1 MGPPPTRRAALRL
14 LPLLLLLPLL
24 SPAPATGIG
33 SGVGTGTSTRLSST
47 LPAPLQLRGGTGD
60 SGGAWPP
67 PSTGDSGDSAGPAP
81 AAGGSDGTAAGTGS
95 SGRAWTP
102 PSTGDSGDSAG
113 PAPDASGSYGTAPG
127 TGSSS
132 GDRGG
137 GIRGAPGIGGSRI
150 TGDAGG
156 TVNAGDTWKPGGTG
170 GVGSTRDAGGTR
182 ESGGTGVT
190 GGTGGTG
197 STHVLRGTRSAG
209 NTGHTGDTSIS
220 MEDSG
225 STGNMLSTGG
235 VWGTGSAPVPRG
247 IRNSVLTGETGRF
260 SRGAGKTRKVPRDTG
275 NTRDTEHNGEI
286 GKVPSNVRNT
296 VDTGYAGNTNIPRET
311 NGTGDAIDPRDVV
324 EFQTAAVPRPPI
336 PHHRPCRSPNTAPQ
350 FQPSSYQATVEEN
363 RPAGT
368 PVTQV
373 TAQDPD
379 EGEAGRL
386 QYSMAALFDSR
397 SDDLFTVDPVTGV
410 ISTAAPLD
418 RESKSTHVFR
428 VTAVDHGIPRR
439 SAMATLTVT
448 VSDTNDHDPA
458 FEQPEYRESVREN
471 LEVGYEVLTVRATD
485 GDAGPNANVLY
496 RLLNA
501 GDANEVFEIDSRS
514 GVIRTRGLVDREVVD
529 AFELLVEATDQGQD
543 PGPRSATATVRIAV
557 EDDNDNAPQ
566 FSERR
571 YVAQVPEDVVPNVAI
586 LQVMATDRD
595 KGSNALVHYSIVSGN
610 TRGHFYIDAQT
621 GTLDVVTP
629 LDYEVTKEFTLRI
642 RAQDGGRP
650 PLSNI
655 SGLVTIQVLDVND
668 NAPIFVSTPFQATVL
683 ENVPIGYSV
692 IHVQAIDA
700 DSGDNSRLVYTLLE
714 TGTSFPFTIN
724 NSTGWIVVASEL
736 DREVVDFYSFGVEA
750 QDHGTPPMASTASVS
765 VTILD
770 VNDNS
775 PEFTQREYSAR
786 LNEDA
791 AVGTSVLTVSA
802 VDRDAYSVITYQISS
817 GNTRNRFS
825 ITSQSGGGLISLAL
839 PLDYKLERQYLLTIA
854 ASDGTRQDTAQV
866 VVNVTD
872 ANTHRPVFQS
882 SHYTININEDRP
894 VGTTVVVISATDEDT
909 GENAR
914 ITYLMEDSIP
924 QFSIAADTGAVTTQ
938 MELDYED
945 QVSYTLAITARDNG
959 IPQKS
964 DTTYLE
970 ILVSDVNDNAPQ
982 FLRHSY
988 QGSIYE
994 DVPTFTSVLQ
1004 VSATDRDSGLNGRV
1018 FYTFQGG
1025 DDGDGDFIIESTSG
1039 IVRTLRRLDRENVP
1053 LYLLQAFAVD
1063 KGVPARRTPVEIQV
1077 TVLDVNDNPPVF
1089 EQDEFDI
1096 FVEENSPIGLVV
1108 ARITATDPDEG
1119 TNAQIMYQI
1128 VEGNIPEVFQLDIF
1142 SGELTALADLDY
1154 ETKAEYIMVVQAT
1167 SAPLVSRAT
1176 IHVRL
1181 RDTNDNSPQLKN
1193 FEILFNNYITNRSG
1207 SFPGGVIGRI
1217 PAYDPDVSDHLTYA
1231 FEQGNDLSL
1240 VLLDPHSG
1248 DLRLSPA
1255 LDNNRP
1261 LEAVMRVSVSDGVYS
1276 ATAQCTLRVTVIT
1289 DEMLSNSI
1297 TLRLA
1302 DMSQE
1307 RFLSPLLSRFLEGV
1321 AAVLGTPRHRVVLFN
1336 IQADTD
1342 VGSARILNVSLSALL
1357 PAAVPGASRF
1367 FSSEELQER
1376 LYLNRSLLAATT
1388 AQRVL
1393 PFDDNVCLREP
1404 CENYMR
1410 CVSVLQFDS
1419 SAPFLASDTILFRP
1433 IHPVTGLRCRC
1444 PPGFTG
1450 DYCETEIDLC
1460 YSSPCGNNGRCR
1472 SRESGYTCEC
1482 HEDFTGE
1489 HCELSARGGRCTP
1502 GVCRNGGTCL
1512 NLLVGGFRCQ
1522 CPPGHYEKPFCTMS
1536 TRSFPPH
1543 SFLTFRGLRQRFHFT
1558 LGLTFATQERDGLLL
1573 YNGRFNERHDFVAL
1587 EIVDEQLQL
1596 TFSAGETTT
1605 TVSPFVPG
1613 GVSDGQWHRVQLHYY
1628 NKPVVGRSGVPQGPS
1643 EQKVAVVTVDDCDTA
1658 MALRFGPRLGN
1669 YSCAAQGTQTGSKKS
1684 LDLTGPLLLGGV
1696 PTLPES
1702 FPIRSRHFVGCMRHL
1717 HIDQRPVDMAAFIA
1731 NNGTLPGCPP
1741 KKTLCDTNTCHNG
1754 GTCVHEWGGFSC
1766 RCPLGFGGKTCQ
1778 EEMVGPQRF
1787 MGSSRVAWTGLA
1799 LPLSLPW
1806 PVRIMFRTRH
1816 PRGVLLR
1823 AGAGARLSLILQLS
1837 EGQVEAGA
1845 WQGGARLA
1853 SLRLP
1858 QAKVNDGAWH
1868 HVELELRGGPGHNPS
1883 ATHLLLTLDYG
1894 RHQAVGN
1901 VPGELQGL
1909 RLRTLSL
1916 GGLPG
1921 DSGTVEEGFQGCLQG
1936 LRVGDPLVTADALS
1950 LAQAAQV
1957 NVEGG
1962 CALPDPCDSGPCPA
1976 HSYCSDDWD
1985 SFSCRCHP
1993 GYFGDSCVSA
2003 CALDPCEPPG
2013 TCTRHP
2019 GTAPGYAC
2027 HCPPGTFGA
2036 FCQHREAQPCP
2047 RGWWGHPTCGPCSCD
2062 ITHGFDPDCNKT
2074 TGECRC
2080 KDNHYRPPGGDTCH
2094 PCECYPTGSLSRRCD
2109 ANTGQCPCK
2118 AGVIGRHCDRCDNP
2132 FAEVTAS
2139 GCEVNYDSCPRAIEA
2154 SIWWPRT
2161 RFGLPA
2167 AAPCPK
2173 GSVGTAL
2180 RHCDEHKGWLPPNL
2194 FNCSALAFAALRPWA
2209 EQLVGNESRWDAG
2222 QSRRVALALREATH
2236 EARGYF
2242 GSDVHLA
2249 YRLAGALLRHESR
2262 QRGFRLAATQ
2272 DVHFTENLLRVGSAL
2287 LDMGNKRHWELIQ
2300 QTEGGTAQLLQHFEE
2315 YARALARNMPQTYLS
2330 PFTIVTPNIVVSVVR
2345 LDKSSFAGARLPRY
2359 EALRGEK
2366 LPDLETTVILPDNIF
2381 RPPKDRRPSTGH
2393 GQAPQ
2398 GTGGQE
2404 EEEEDEAG
2412 EEEKVEE
2419 EEAGMTVVTR
2429 HKHHPSLGEGQ
2440 AIVSVIIYRTL
2451 AGLLPQHFD
2460 ADKRSLRVPKRPV
2473 INTPVVSIS
2482 VHTGGADGVGGMGTP
2497 QVLAK
2502 PITLQFRLLETQE
2515 RSKPICVFWNHSLWA
2530 GSVGGWSARGCE
2542 VAFRNQSHVSCQC
2555 HHLTSFAVLMDI
2567 SRRENGEVL
2576 PLAALTYGSL
2586 GVGLAGLA
2594 LVVLALGTLR
2604 RLRSNRHSIRRHGTA
2619 ALFLAQLVF
2628 LLGINQADVPLA
2640 CTVVAILLQF
2650 LYMSAVGWALLEAL
2664 HLYRRC
2670 SEPRHV
2676 DRGPMR
2682 FYHVLGWGLPAFI
2695 TGLAVGL
2702 DPEGYGN
2709 PDFCWLALHDSL
2721 VWSLAGPCAAALAVG
2736 IFFLVLAARATCATP
2751 QGFQKK
2757 GSASGVRTAAVLLA
2771 MPSLAWLLAL
2781 LSVNS
2786 DTLLCHYLFAASNCL
2801 QGPLIFLSCVVLS
2814 KEVRRSLRLSC
2825 ARWHHPPL
2833 ATKATLT
2840 PACGRD
2846 STYVAGRL
2854 YPPPGGGSSGSLHST
2869 ARSGKSHHSYI
2880 PFVRRED
2887 SGLAGSPGPIP
2898 LPEPGGL
2905 FLGAQDQ
2912 PEEHDTESDSDLSL
2926 DDPSGSYGSTHSSD
2940 SEDEVPRGWDP
2951 LPGAPPGPPGPG
2963 DPLVPPGCPYWPGE
2977 FVTTA
2982 SESEGPGGSEG
2993 LRVQPAGGQGHPW
3006 GDPPQPNGIL
3016 KKKCLPP
3023 ISERG
3028 SAQHPGPP
3036 PPPPA
3041 CTAASSGSDVG
3052 PLPVPRPRQ
3061 SLQEQLSGLT
3071 PIAMSIRTGTA
3082 DEDSS
3087 GSEFLF
3093 FNFLH

>member
-1 MGPPPTRRAALRL
+1 MGAPPARGAALLLLL
-14 LPLLLLLPLL
+14 LPPLLLLLLLLLPL
-24 SPAPATGIG
+24 PAPGQPRRPPPGPATGIG
-33 SGVGTGTSTRLSST
+33 TGTGTGTCPPDALLPLLRPRGGTGDSGSS
-47 LPAPLQLRGGTGD
+47 GGTGD
-60 SGGAWPP
+60 SGGAGPC
-67 PSTGDSGDSAGPAP
+67 SSTGVSSGTGDSGGDGPSP
-81 AAGGSDGTAAGTGS
+81 ATGGSGGS
-95 SGRAWTP
+95 GNGSGA
-102 PSTGDSGDSAG
+102 
-113 PAPDASGSYGTAPG
+113 GTAPG
-127 TGSSS
+127 AGASS
-132 GDRGG
+132 GGSG
-137 GIRGAPGIGGSRI
+137 GIGCSRGIGGS
-150 TGDAGG
+150 GDTRGSGSPVGAQGQGG
-156 TVNAGDTWKPGGTG
+156 TRSTGGTG
-170 GVGSTRDAGGTR
+170 GAGDTGDTSVPLDTRSTGDVMSTRDAGD
-182 ESGGTGVT
+182 T
-190 GGTGGTG
+190 GGTQ
-197 STHVLRGTRSAG
+197 VPRNIRD
-209 NTGHTGDTSIS
+209 TGH
-220 MEDSG
+220 
-225 STGNMLSTGG
+225 
-235 VWGTGSAPVPRG
+235 A
-247 IRNSVLTGETGRF
+247 GETGKVPRN
-260 SRGAGKTRKVPRDTG
+260 SRSTRKVPRDT
-275 NTRDTEHNGEI
+275 RDTGCNGDT
-286 GKVPSNVRNT
+286 GKVPGDISSI
-296 VDTGYAGNTNIPRET
+296 GET
-311 NGTGDAIDPRDVV
+311 MGTRDV
-324 EFQTAAVPRPPI
+324 EDTLTAGATRSPRS
-336 PHHRPCRSPNTAPQ
+336 RSSSRQRRSPNTAPQ
-350 FQPSSYQATVEEN
+350 FQPSSYQASVGEN
-363 RPAGT
+363 QPAGT
-368 PVTQV
+368 PVTRV
-373 TAQDPD
+373 TAVDPD

-386 QYSMAALFDSR
+386 HYTMAALFDSR
-397 SDDLFTVDPVTGV
+397 SDALFTMDPVTGA
-410 ISTAAPLD
+410 ITTTATLD

-428 VTAVDHGIPRR
+428 VTAADHGTPRR
-439 SAMATLTVT
+439 SSMATLTVT

-501 GDANEVFEIDSRS
+501 GGTNEVFEIDPRS
-514 GVIRTRGLVDREVVD
+514 GVIRTRGLVDREAVE
-529 AFELLVEATDQGQD
+529 AFELLVEAMDQGQE

-566 FSERR
+566 FSEKR
-571 YVAQVPEDVVPNVAI
+571 YVAQVPEDVAPNSAV
-586 LQVMATDRD
+586 LRVTATDCD
-595 KGSNALVHYSIVSGN
+595 KGSNALVHYSIISGN

-621 GTLDVVTP
+621 GVLDVVSP
-629 LDYEVTKEFTLRI
+629 LDYEVSKEFTLRI

-655 SGLVTIQVLDVND
+655 SGLVTVQVLDVND

-683 ENVPIGYSV
+683 ENVPVGYSV

-700 DSGDNSRLVYTLLE
+700 DSGDNGRLVYTLLE
-714 TGTSFPFTIN
+714 TGASFPFAIN

-750 QDHGTPPMASTASVS
+750 QDQGNPPMASSASIS
-765 VTILD
+765 VTVLD

-775 PEFTQREYSAR
+775 PEFTQREYGAR

-802 VDRDAYSVITYQISS
+802 VDRDANSVITYQISS

-866 VVNVTD
+866 VINVTD

-882 SHYTININEDRP
+882 SHYTVNVNEDRP

-924 QFSIAADTGAVTTQ
+924 QFRIAAETGAVTTQ

-982 FLRHSY
+982 FLRDSY
-988 QGSIYE
+988 QGSVYE

-1053 LYLLQAFAVD
+1053 LYSLRAFAVD
-1063 KGVPARRTPVEIQV
+1063 KGVPAKRTPVEIQV

-1089 EQDEFDI
+1089 ERDEFDI

-1154 ETKAEYIMVVQAT
+1154 ESKAEYIMVVQAT

-1176 IHVRL
+1176 VHVRL
-1181 RDTNDNSPQLKN
+1181 RDANDNSPQLKN

-1217 PAYDPDVSDHLTYA
+1217 PAHDPDVSDSLTYA
-1231 FEQGNDLSL
+1231 FEQGNELNL

-1261 LEAVMRVSVSDGVYS
+1261 LEAVMRVSVSDGVHS

-1321 AAVLGTPRHRVVLFN
+1321 AAVLATPRHRVVLFN
-1336 IQADTD
+1336 IQTDTD
-1342 VGSARILNVSLSALL
+1342 VGTALILNVSLSVLL
-1357 PAAVPGASRF
+1357 PASGHSTRF

-1376 LYLNRSLLAATT
+1376 LYLNRSLLAAIS

-1393 PFDDNVCLREP
+1393 PFDDNICLREP

-1460 YSSPCGNNGRCR
+1460 YSSPCGSNGRCR
-1472 SRESGYTCEC
+1472 SREGGYTCEC

-1489 HCELSARGGRCTP
+1489 RCELSARGGRCTP

-1536 TRSFPPH
+1536 TRSFPPR

-1558 LGLTFATQERDGLLL
+1558 LALTFATKERDGLLL
-1573 YNGRFNERHDFVAL
+1573 YNGRFNEKHDFVAL
-1587 EIVDEQLQL
+1587 EIVGEQVQL

-1628 NKPVVGRSGVPQGPS
+1628 NKPVLGRSGLPQGPS
-1643 EQKVAVVTVDDCDTA
+1643 EQKVAVVTVDDCDTG
-1658 MALRFGPRLGN
+1658 MALRFGPVLGN
-1669 YSCAAQGTQTGSKKS
+1669 YSCAAQGTQSGSKKS

-1702 FPIRSRHFVGCMRHL
+1702 FPIRSRQFVGCMRHL

-1731 NNGTLPGCPP
+1731 NNGTLPGCPA
-1741 KKTLCDTNTCHNG
+1741 KKTLCDASTCRNG
-1754 GTCVHEWGGFSC
+1754 GTCVHEWDSFSC

-1778 EEMVGPQRF
+1778 EEMASPQRF
-1787 MGSSRVAWTGLA
+1787 LGSSRVSWSGLA
-1799 LPLSLPW
+1799 LPITLPW
-1806 PVRIMFRTRH
+1806 HLGLMFRTRH
-1816 PRGVLLR
+1816 PHGLLLR
-1823 AGAGARLSLILQLS
+1823 ASAGPRATLTIQLS
-1837 EGQVEAGA
+1837 EGQAEADV
-1845 WQGGARLA
+1845 WQGGSRLA
-1853 SLRLP
+1853 WLRLP
-1858 QAKVNDGAWH
+1858 HAKVNDGDWH
-1868 HVELELRGGPGHNPS
+1868 HLQLELRGAPGRTP
-1883 ATHLLLTLDYG
+1883 TTTLLLLALDYG
-1894 RHQAVGN
+1894 RHQAVAD
-1901 VPGELQGL
+1901 VAGELQGL
-1909 RLRTLSL
+1909 RLRTLSV
-1916 GGLPG
+1916 GGLAG
-1921 DSGTVEEGFQGCLQG
+1921 DGGTVEQGFRGCLQG
-1936 LRVGDPLVTADALS
+1936 VHVGETAASAVALS
-1950 LAQAAQV
+1950 VAQAARV

-1962 CALPDPCDSGPCPA
+1962 CALPDPCDSGPCPP

-2003 CALDPCEPPG
+2003 CALNPCQSLA
-2013 TCTRHP
+2013 TCTRKP
-2019 GTAPGYAC
+2019 GSVHGYTC
-2027 HCPPGTFGA
+2027 ECPQGHFGPY
-2036 FCQHREAQPCP
+2036 CEHKEAQPCP

-2062 ITHGFDPDCNKT
+2062 VTKGFDPDCNKT

-2080 KDNHYRPPGGDTCH
+2080 KENHYRPAGSDSCLL
-2094 PCECYPTGSLSRRCD
+2094 CDCYPTGSLSRLCD
-2109 ANTGQCPCK
+2109 AASGQCPCK

-2173 GSVGTAL
+2173 GSIGTAV

-2194 FNCSALAFAALRPWA
+2194 FNCSSLAFAALRGWA
-2209 EQLVGNESRWDAG
+2209 ERLARNESALDPA
-2222 QSRRVALALREATH
+2222 QSRRVALQLHDATRRT
-2236 EARGYF
+2236 AAYF
-2242 GSDVHLA
+2242 GSDLRLA
-2249 YRLAGALLRHESR
+2249 YRLATRLLQHESA

-2287 LDMGNKRHWELIQ
+2287 LDASNKRHWELIQ
-2300 QTEGGTAQLLQHFEE
+2300 QTEGGTAWLLKHFED
-2315 YARALARNMPQTYLS
+2315 YASALAQNMPQTYLS

-2345 LDKSSFAGARLPRY
+2345 LDKGSFAGTRLPRY

-2366 LPDLETTVILPDNIF
+2366 PPDLETTVILPDSVF
-2381 RPPKDRRPSTGH
+2381 RPPEGRHPSAGH
-2393 GQAPQ
+2393 GQPPQ

-2404 EEEEDEAG
+2404 EEEEDEEAA
-2412 EEEKVEE
+2412 EEDQEDEDEE
-2419 EEAGMTVVTR
+2419 EEVTLVTR
-2429 HKHHPSLGEGQ
+2429 HKRHPALGEGQ
-2440 AIVSVIIYRTL
+2440 AIASVIIYRTL
-2451 AGLLPQHFD
+2451 AGLLPEQYD
-2460 ADKRSLRVPKRPV
+2460 TDKRSLRVPKRPV

-2482 VHTGGADGVGGMGTP
+2482 VHAGGARAP
-2497 QVLAK
+2497 RALAK

-2515 RSKPICVFWNHSLWA
+2515 RSKPICVFWNHSLLA
-2530 GSVGGWSARGCE
+2530 GGAGGWSARGCE
-2542 VAFRNQSHVSCQC
+2542 VVFRNRSHVSCQC

-2567 SRRENGEVL
+2567 SRRENGEIL
-2576 PLAALTYGSL
+2576 PLAALTYASL
-2586 GVGLAGLA
+2586 GVGLAGLLLA
-2594 LVVLALGTLR
+2594 VLALGGLR
-2604 RLRSNRHSIRRHGTA
+2604 GLRSNRHSIRRHGATA
-2619 ALFLAQLVF
+2619 LLLAQLVF
-2628 LLGINQADVPLA
+2628 LLGINQADLPLA

-2650 LYMSAVGWALLEAL
+2650 LYMSAVGWALLEGL
-2664 HLYRRC
+2664 HLYRRR

-2709 PDFCWLALHDSL
+2709 PDFCWLSIHDSL
-2721 VWSLAGPCAAALAVG
+2721 VWSLAGPIACAVAVS
-2736 IFFLVLAARATCATP
+2736 ICFLVLAARATCATP
-2751 QGFQKK
+2751 QGFEKK
-2757 GSASGVRTAAVLLA
+2757 GTASGLQTAVVVLAL
-2771 MPSLAWLLAL
+2771 PSLAWLLAL

-2786 DTLLCHYLFAASNCL
+2786 DALLFHYLFAVSNCL
-2801 QGPLIFLSCVVLS
+2801 QGPLIFLFCVVLS

-2825 ARWHHPPL
+2825 TRRRGPDPAL
-2833 ATKATLT
+2833 ATKSTLT
-2840 PACGRD
+2840 PAYGCD

-2854 YPPPGGGSSGSLHST
+2854 YPAPTGGSTGSLHST

-2887 SGLAGSPGPIP
+2887 SGLAGSPGPRA
-2898 LPEPGGL
+2898 LAEPGGL
-2905 FLGAQDQ
+2905 YLDAQDQ
-2912 PEEHDTESDSDLSL
+2912 PEEHDTDSDSDLSL
-2926 DDPSGSYGSTHSSD
+2926 EDDRSGSYGSTHSSE
-2940 SEDEVPRGWDP
+2940 SEDEAPPASWDT
-2951 LPGAPPGPPGPG
+2951 LPGPPLPSPG
-2963 DPLVPPGCPYWPGE
+2963 DSLVAPGRPYWPGE

-2982 SESEGPGGSEG
+2982 SESEGHGGSET
-2993 LRVQPAGGQGHPW
+2993 LRVEPAGGEGLPR
-3006 GDPPQPNGIL
+3006 GDPPRLNGEALPRDPPLLPLPHPHKGIL

-3028 SAQHPGPP
+3028 STQRLGPP

-3041 CTAASSGSDVG
+3041 GTAASSGSEGSRVG
-3052 PLPVPRPRQ
+3052 GTAAPRPRQ
-3061 SLQEQLSGLT
+3061 TLQEQLSGVT
-3071 PIAMSIRTGTA
+3071 PIAMSIKAGTV